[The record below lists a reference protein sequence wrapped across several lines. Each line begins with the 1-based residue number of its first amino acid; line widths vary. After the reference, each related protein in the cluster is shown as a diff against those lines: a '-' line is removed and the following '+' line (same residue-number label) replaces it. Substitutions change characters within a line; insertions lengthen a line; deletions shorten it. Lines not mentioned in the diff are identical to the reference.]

1 MAEQSRAEIGRAGF
15 LRRGEAKKPGTT
27 NIASLAARL
36 LARPL
41 ALAFADER
49 SCPPVPRFLSQQL
62 TSHSHDSEFTEVQSH
77 SFHPPRRR
85 QPNPTVRQLTG
96 SLPLLLLI

>member
-1 MAEQSRAEIGRAGF
+1 MQLGIVDRSAAGLRALRHAESVRSESGEVDGFKIFGDGLLAEQSRAEIGRAGF

-49 SCPPVPRFLSQQL
+49 SCPPVPRFLSQQ
-62 TSHSHDSEFTEVQSH
+62 
-77 SFHPPRRR
+77 
-85 QPNPTVRQLTG
+85 
-96 SLPLLLLI
+96 SLA